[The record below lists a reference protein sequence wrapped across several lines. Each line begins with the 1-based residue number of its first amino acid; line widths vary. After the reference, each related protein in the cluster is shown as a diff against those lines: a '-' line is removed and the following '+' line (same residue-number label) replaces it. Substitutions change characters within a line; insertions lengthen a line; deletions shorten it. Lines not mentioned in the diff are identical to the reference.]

1 MQMESHQSRNKVQE
15 DPSAVGIQS
24 SKELTSGAEPPVDI
38 QEDWVACD
46 KCQKWRLLP
55 YGTEIE
61 QLPNRWLCSMLNW
74 LPGMNHC
81 NISEEETTRALH
93 QLNSLQGTMDKLSKV
108 KEKQREQVE
117 NANRKPPVK
126 KESAGELRLH
136 KVDSDVACAT
146 PMKDPS
152 AVGIQSAKE
161 LTSGAKPPV
170 APVSIIEEDWIACD
184 ICQQWRL
191 LPYGTEIKQLPER
204 WLCSM
209 SNWLPGMNHCD
220 ISEDETT
227 RAMHVLN
234 SLRKNA
240 ATSGAGVISA
250 DRHAYRR
257 KEETL
262 VIN

>member
-1 MQMESHQSRNKVQE
+1 MSKLFRVKEEQREQAENANGKPPVKKQSAGVNSDVASATPMK

-93 QLNSLQGTMDKLSKV
+93 QLNSLQ
-108 KEKQREQVE
+108 
-117 NANRKPPVK
+117 
-126 KESAGELRLH
+126 
-136 KVDSDVACAT
+136 VDSDVACAT

>member
-24 SKELTSGAEPPVDI
+24 AKELTSAAEPPVGI

-55 YGTEIE
+55 YGTEIK
-61 QLPNRWLCSMLNW
+61 QLPERWLCSMLNW

-81 NISEEETTRALH
+81 DISEEETTRALRH
-93 QLNSLQGTMDKLSKV
+93 LNSLRGTMDKLSKV
-108 KEKQREQVE
+108 KEKQREQGE
-117 NANRKPPVK
+117 NANGKLPVK
-126 KESAGELRLH
+126 KQSAGELRLR
-136 KVDSDVACAT
+136 KVDSHVACET

-152 AVGIQSAKE
+152 TVGLQIARE

-170 APVSIIEEDWIACD
+170 APVGIVQEDWIACD
-184 ICQQWRL
+184 KCQKWRL
-191 LPYGTEIKQLPER
+191 LPYGTKIEQLPKR

-209 SNWLPGMNHCD
+209 LNWLPGMNNCD
-220 ISEDETT
+220 ISEEETT
-227 RAMHVLN
+227 RALHDLN

-240 ATSGAGVISA
+240 GTSGAGVISA
-250 DRHAYRR
+250 DMHAYRR

-262 VIN
+262 VN